1 MKLRTAKR
9 SSKMQNEKE
18 EECIIQKKEICHKNE
33 QLQMREYKIQ
43 VVIMHF
49 KLLISNRV

>member
-1 MKLRTAKR
+1 MKLKTVKR

-18 EECIIQKKEICHKNE
+18 EEYIILRKEICYENE
-33 QLQMREYKIQ
+33 QLQMREYKMQ

-49 KLLISNRV
+49 KLLISN